1 MTSPPAVKKVTMSR
15 TEWTILSLL
24 VFSIFINYID
34 RSNLSVGATDIQ
46 TELGLSNYQLGL
58 LLSSFFW
65 TYAAF
70 QLFGVAGWAV
80 DRFNVGWVFA
90 SGFILWSGATAATG
104 MVSSFAVLFAFR
116 LLLGAGE
123 SVAYPAY
130 SRILA
135 NHFPEYHRGLANALI
150 DAGSKLGPALGSLV
164 GAFFMAR
171 FGWRAFFIA
180 LGLGSML
187 WLIPWFIY
195 MPKGQGV
202 AAGRDP
208 ADCPSVLEIV
218 KQRSAWGTFIGLFA
232 GNYFWYF
239 LVTWLPAY
247 MQKERHF
254 PMTKMGVLSALV
266 FFVIAMTSV
275 ATGWLSDHWI
285 GRGGTPTRVRK
296 TFTGV
301 GLAGASIIVTV
312 GVVRDETTFMVLL
325 LIASIFYGTF
335 ASNHW
340 AITQTCAGPL
350 AAGKWTGIQ
359 NGVGNLAGVTSP
371 WVAGWLLQHTGEFFL
386 VFVVAA
392 LVVLAGSCS
401 YLFIVDRVE
410 QIDWRKARG

>member
-1 MTSPPAVKKVTMSR
+1 MTSPLAVKKVTMSR

-150 DAGSKLGPALGSLV
+150 DAGSKARPWRWRRGPC
-164 GAFFMAR
+164 R
-171 FGWRAFFIA
+171 
-180 LGLGSML
+180 
-187 WLIPWFIY
+187 
-195 MPKGQGV
+195 
-202 AAGRDP
+202 
-208 ADCPSVLEIV
+208 
-218 KQRSAWGTFIGLFA
+218 
-232 GNYFWYF
+232 
-239 LVTWLPAY
+239 
-247 MQKERHF
+247 
-254 PMTKMGVLSALV
+254 
-266 FFVIAMTSV
+266 
-275 ATGWLSDHWI
+275 
-285 GRGGTPTRVRK
+285 
-296 TFTGV
+296 
-301 GLAGASIIVTV
+301 
-312 GVVRDETTFMVLL
+312 
-325 LIASIFYGTF
+325 
-335 ASNHW
+335 
-340 AITQTCAGPL
+340 
-350 AAGKWTGIQ
+350 
-359 NGVGNLAGVTSP
+359 
-371 WVAGWLLQHTGEFFL
+371 
-386 VFVVAA
+386 
-392 LVVLAGSCS
+392 
-401 YLFIVDRVE
+401 
-410 QIDWRKARG
+410 